1 MGSLNPSAVTA
12 KWKQRAGAAAKD
24 WTTGIQSV
32 TVAPGQLAAARAN
45 EALAGYTQAI
55 QSGRWASRVGAV
67 PLGEWQQK
75 SVSKQ
80 GNYTSGI
87 NAGEQ
92 KRARFDAA
100 WMPLMAAAKERLRS
114 VPRDGGASSL
124 SKVQAIMDI
133 GAQFKNQGR

>member
-1 MGSLNPSAVTA
+1 MGLNPSAVTA

-24 WTTGIQSV
+24 WTAGIQAV
-32 TVAPGQLAAARAN
+32 TVAPGQLAASRAN
-45 EALAGYTQAI
+45 EALAGYTEAI
-55 QSGRWASRVGAV
+55 TSGRWAARVSSV

-87 NAGEQ
+87 NAGES

-100 WMPLMAAAKERLRS
+100 WVPLMAAARERLRS
-114 VPRDGGASSL
+114 VPRDGGSGSL

-133 GAQFKNQGR
+133 GKQFKMQGR